1 MNLWGSIFHSTPF
14 ANEKEIAWKWDG
26 LHIISTS
33 FHESK
38 NYFGKTFTINLSFM
52 NKKLDLTAY
61 ETLRLTGSQCLLSN
75 MYQIVQ
81 IRWHRPLAHNANFLH
96 GWLPSN
102 TPETHN
108 KKVTHK
114 PNHLHDLCMI
124 DLINFLWSIAFNNIF
139 QVISYCFREG
149 SLIAL
154 KHIETT

>member
-1 MNLWGSIFHSTPF
+1 MDCILYPQVFMSPRITLAKHSQ
-14 ANEKEIAWKWDG
+14 
-26 LHIISTS
+26 STYHS
-33 FHESK
+33 W
-38 NYFGKTFTINLSFM
+38 I
-52 NKKLDLTAY
+52 KKLDLTAY

-96 GWLPSN
+96 GWLPSS

-114 PNHLHDLCMI
+114 PNHLHDSCVI